1 MACFQFFRKIICR
14 LPKSIKIYSTDFIA
28 LFIYLPMSVSKFQ
41 KSYLLMWIKYHY
53 LITKTL
59 VLYMKTDALDRFGT
73 PLEKRF
79 TKNKKKQMCLKSG
92 LVDISFSNKAPF
104 WCCVGYKNK

>member
-1 MACFQFFRKIICR
+1 
-14 LPKSIKIYSTDFIA
+14 
-28 LFIYLPMSVSKFQ
+28 MSKLS
-41 KSYLLMWIKYHY
+41 
-53 LITKTL
+53 KTL
-59 VLYMKTDALDRFGT
+59 EKLSINVDKIPLSYYKDSSFYTMKTDALDRFGT

-79 TKNKKKQMCLKSG
+79 TKNKIKQMCQKSG